1 MANVV
6 QGPRTTQTKAAPAAP
21 RPLKG
26 GSAKAITDK
35 VQIDEQDRP
44 TYYTATT
51 GSLQISQDRKL
62 FSKDGEHY
70 DTIRGLLLEFN
81 EAGMS
86 RPFYPA
92 KSKDDQRNVELI
104 DTYIESDVRTSQ
116 KIRLT
121 KRGDLEAMP
130 PFVRWDVWAPDVNI
144 LALQANFTDDHDVNQ
159 QVVRD
164 AARYEL
170 QRGTDSRRE
179 MLAALDALLASEIAF
194 GVTSDDIE
202 VEL

>member
-1 MANVV
+1 
-6 QGPRTTQTKAAPAAP
+6 
-21 RPLKG
+21 
-26 GSAKAITDK
+26 
-35 VQIDEQDRP
+35 
-44 TYYTATT
+44 
-51 GSLQISQDRKL
+51 
-62 FSKDGEHY
+62 
-70 DTIRGLLLEFN
+70 
-81 EAGMS
+81 MS

-144 LALQANFTDDHDVNQ
+144 LALQANFTDDHEVNQ
-159 QVVRD
+159 QVIRD

-170 QRGTDSRRE
+170 QRGADSRRE